1 MFSFL
6 RSIALPLPT
15 FGIALPANI
24 QRRLLSF
31 VLKYFL
37 GHLVK
42 PGQLDDH
49 KIDAQIGSGRVEIKD
64 VELDDSAINNLLVGL
79 PVSLREGT
87 LGSVSVQVPWPNVLA
102 GSLSVSVSG
111 VSLTLALR
119 RTPTSAPTSTVPIDL
134 SSSVASM
141 VAETFVHKDLSE
153 AENNALRQSIH
164 SELPIAEPSID
175 DDFAI
180 PGSMDPFL
188 EAAIPESMEESVVL
202 GDAEGVGVLTAVVER
217 LMARFTCSAKDI
229 SITLIHEGH
238 ASFHLGVSEFAYGD
252 GVSNS
257 NVAKDIS
264 LRGFSISLT
273 PLEPTDPSSVIYSPI
288 GSPDRQNS
296 GESEQDNMQ
305 QSVTSLASSAMFQS
319 AIGSPTISTRQELP
333 HPQQILSLSEEPLSI
348 TIATRTRDI
357 IPPGSTA
364 TAARPQRSPKFSVDA
379 KMGYLACALRPID
392 VRSILGALNLVA
404 PQNNRT
410 NGQSPPRQETKKG
423 MPVFEGS
430 GRIRGVVLALLLE
443 NPQSPSFSRQQ
454 LDTEMSKFFQ
464 QPTLPLS
471 TPHFRA
477 RVDSI
482 EPSFNAAG
490 DLRAQVGEISLF
502 HVQGGPNPA
511 SSPIL
516 IADPNLDAQYPVN
529 MNAPVFDIMDWTKPA
544 LQAGH
549 PKISSWRVRALPGQK
564 LKASGSPI
572 VIDLKANKS
581 GDIEVGVLPLHV
593 FLDLKVLEDA
603 IAFGNSIGSTGPDFV
618 AEENDS
624 EVDDATPPTTPRGL
638 HSVADDMERVEEQA
652 RDVTISCPLIRVQLR
667 TPSPPD
673 CNQRSGAIII
683 DLHSLGADIASTPLQ
698 VRWGR
703 LLVALANDGD
713 TKATT
718 ILSVGPSRTPSLNV
732 KPFGGLTPTQKRPDA
747 TEPEISKVIVRP
759 GIPTTLEVQ
768 LPALYVLLSKFNF
781 EGLQFWVDDAT
792 QWSERVLGDRRLD
805 QSRDASLI
813 GSRFFTRNSSIGTV
827 ETAGAGKSQ
836 TIISVNLDRAEVHL
850 FVPRK
855 IAIGSADIL
864 PFEITAVGLEVIL
877 EMKPDGKDETR
888 VSASILDT
896 TVQNANGSP
905 LASTILSRTHSLN
918 LAGHAKPVIKV
929 NFNGIVDPET
939 GSRENRIKAT
949 LTGLTFTLA
958 KTFAWAED
966 LGEFFKAPPGTF
978 EAVVPTERVR
988 LNVSLVDSCV
998 KLVAPKNPGALAV
1011 VIGGVHFNTDVI
1023 ASSTEVISDAGLRT
1037 VTVMVADNEKPEHGD
1052 EVSVT
1057 PSKVRFTSDV
1067 DIWKQRGFASLVVV
1081 EELATRVTVRKE
1093 SYPPLSVE
1101 VSRVRVGVLAC
1112 ADTLGALASFSADL
1126 ATMFPKPPPIEKPRI
1141 HEVQRTDADTSPRG
1155 VLDDLEDK
1163 AFEHR
1168 EPEFEHTLD
1177 IIKDDVPKNP
1187 DYLDKS
1193 FGVTGAGLMA
1203 LSDEE
1208 LLSESADEDEMSES
1222 MLDEGSAIISSSHH
1236 TRAYETASRTIAPEE
1251 EPQGKRGETIT
1262 LLAQEINIVED
1273 YYENVEPEPVL
1284 TTNVTDGPVAFS
1296 LNVQNCDVTIRLH
1309 DGYDWEKTRIAIEQ
1323 GRKAC
1328 RTRIA
1333 IEQGRKAVR
1342 RRLEKIRQLLASGQ
1356 APDES
1361 VEETH
1366 AVLFNSIYIGLQ
1378 QDLEDMEPEAMIAAI
1393 DQELADDGGDTAT
1406 VSSWQTLAG
1415 GSGTRP
1421 THKRQSS
1428 KATNK
1433 KSRRLTRSRGP
1444 RIEIVLKGLSASV
1457 SQFGPDEGT
1466 AMRALV
1472 TIKDLEILDHIK
1484 TSTWNAFLTSMAAD
1498 SRGNVRE
1505 TGSNMVRAEFCIV
1518 RPIANASVEEGR
1530 LKAKILPIR
1539 LHVDQDALD
1548 FLKKFFMFKD
1558 PDAEVKPV
1566 DGKPAEEM
1574 FLQHVEIFP
1583 VDLKLDYKPKRVDYQ
1598 HVEIFPVDLKLD
1610 YKPKRVDY
1618 RALREG
1624 RTIELMNFFHFEGA
1638 EMTLR
1643 HITLSGITGWAR
1655 MGDTLNDLWTPDVKA
1670 TQLAD
1675 IVAGIAPFRS
1685 LVRVGAGMADL
1696 VLLPASAGWRRDR
1709 RREKGVRG
1717 AAAEAAA
1724 LGARLAT
1731 GAQVVLERAES
1742 MLGASPAAGSGFTSR
1757 PGPGVGA
1764 FRGPITAVPAG
1775 GEWDGSASM
1784 LAPSAFAG
1792 NEEGDT
1798 DEEGSGDEM
1807 ISRYSQQPRDVS
1819 EGVRSGAQ
1827 ALRRNATAAAQTIL
1841 AIPMEVYEQ
1850 TESEGPMRAVVRA
1863 VPIAVL
1869 RPMIGATE
1877 AVGQTLLGLR
1887 NSLDPHAAID
1897 EGAKWKRR

>member
-15 FGIALPANI
+15 FGISLPANI

-49 KIDAQIGSGRVEIKD
+49 KIEAQIGSGRVEIKD

-79 PVSLREGT
+79 PVSLRDGT
-87 LGSVSVQVPWPNVLA
+87 LGNVTVQVPWPNVLA
-102 GSLSVSVSG
+102 GSLSVSASG
-111 VSLTLALR
+111 VSLTLVLR
-119 RTPTSAPTSTVPIDL
+119 RAPTSPPTATTSIDL

-141 VAETFVHKDLSE
+141 VAETFVHQDLSE

-164 SELPIAEPSID
+164 SELPIASPPID

-188 EAAIPESMEESVVL
+188 ETATTESMEESVVL
-202 GDAEGVGVLTAVVER
+202 GDEEG
-217 LMARFTCSAKDI
+217 
-229 SITLIHEGH
+229 GH
-238 ASFHLGVSEFAYGD
+238 ASFHLGVSEFTYGD

-257 NVAKDIS
+257 NVTKEIS
-264 LRGFSISLT
+264 LRGFSVSLT
-273 PLEPTDPSSVIYSPI
+273 PLEPIDPSSATYSPI
-288 GSPDRQNS
+288 GSPGCQNS
-296 GESEQDNMQ
+296 GEGAEESMQ
-305 QSVTSLASSAMFQS
+305 QSIASMASSVMFQS
-319 AIGSPTISTRQELP
+319 AMSVVQNAPASPTTSTRQELP
-333 HPQQILSLSEEPLSI
+333 HAQQILGLSDEPLSI
-348 TIATRTRDI
+348 VIATRPRDVV
-357 IPPGSTA
+357 PSGPAA
-364 TAARPQRSPKFSVDA
+364 TVVRQRSPKFSVDA

-392 VRSILGALNLVA
+392 VGSILRALALVS
-404 PQNNRT
+404 PPTKPTNDRT
-410 NGQSPPRQETKKG
+410 PPPPRQETKRG

-430 GRIRGVVLALLLE
+430 GRIRGVVLALILE
-443 NPQSPSFSRQQ
+443 NARSPSFSRQQ
-454 LDTEMSKFFQ
+454 LSAEMSEFFR
-464 QPTLPLS
+464 QPTHLLS

-477 RVDSI
+477 RIDTI
-482 EPSFNAAG
+482 EPSFDATG
-490 DLRAQVGEISLF
+490 DLRAQIGEISLF
-502 HVQGGPNPA
+502 HIQGGSNPS
-511 SSPIL
+511 SSPLL
-516 IADPNLDAQYPVN
+516 IADPNLDTQYPIS
-529 MNAPVFDIMDWTKPA
+529 MNAPVFDIVDWTKQS
-544 LQAGH
+544 LQTVP
-549 PKISSWRVRALPGQK
+549 PKISTWRVRALPGQK
-564 LKASGSPI
+564 PKASGPLIAISI
-572 VIDLKANKS
+572 KASKG
-581 GDIEVGVLPLHV
+581 GDVEIGVLPLHV
-593 FLDLKVLEDA
+593 FLDLKILEDL
-603 IAFGNSIGSTGPDFV
+603 ITFGNGIGPTAPDLM
-618 AEENDS
+618 
-624 EVDDATPPTTPRGL
+624 DDEGGFEMDDNTLPTTPRDFR
-638 HSVADDMERVEEQA
+638 SVADDMEQVEIKT
-652 RDVTISCPLIRVQLR
+652 RDVAISCPLIRVQLR
-667 TPSPPD
+667 TPSPPSRK
-673 CNQRSGAIII
+673 QRSGAIVVDIHTLKI
-683 DLHSLGADIASTPLQ
+683 DIAPTPLQ

-718 ILSVGPSRTPSLNV
+718 ILSVGPSRTPNPNV
-732 KPFGGLTPTQKRPDA
+732 KPFGGSTPTQKAPDT
-747 TEPEISKVIVRP
+747 TESEISQVIVRP
-759 GIPTTLEVQ
+759 GTPTTLEVQ
-768 LPALYVLLSKFNF
+768 LPALYVPLSKINF
-781 EGLQFWVDDAT
+781 DGLQYWIDDAT
-792 QWSERVLGDRRLD
+792 QWAERALGERRLD
-805 QSRDASLI
+805 QSQNPSLI

-836 TIISVNLDRAEVHL
+836 TIICVNLDRAEVHL
-850 FVPRK
+850 FVPRQTS
-855 IAIGSADIL
+855 IGSTEAL
-864 PFEITAVGLEVIL
+864 PFEITAIGLEVIL

-888 VSASILDT
+888 VSASILDAI
-896 TVQNANGSP
+896 VQNANGSP

-929 NFNGIVDPET
+929 NFNAIVDPET
-939 GSRENRIKAT
+939 GGRENRIKAA
-949 LTGLTFTLA
+949 LTGITFTLA
-958 KTFAWAED
+958 KTFAWTDD
-966 LGEFFKAPPGTF
+966 LAVFFKAPPETF

-988 LNVSLVDSCV
+988 LNLSILDSCL
-998 KLVAPKNPGALAV
+998 KLVAPKHPGALAV
-1011 VIGGVHFNTDVI
+1011 VIGEVHFNTDIIGSSSEIVSE
-1023 ASSTEVISDAGLRT
+1023 ASLRT
-1037 VTVMVADNEKPEHGD
+1037 VTVMVVDEEKPETGD
-1052 EVSVT
+1052 EVAIT
-1057 PSKVRFTSDV
+1057 PSKVRFASDV
-1067 DIWKQRGFASLVVV
+1067 DIWKRRGFASLVVL
-1081 EELATRVTVRKE
+1081 EELATRITARKDT
-1093 SYPPLSVE
+1093 YPPLSVDA
-1101 VSRVRVGVLAC
+1101 SRVKVGVLAC
-1112 ADTLGALASFSADL
+1112 ADTLGALGSLGADL
-1126 ATMFPKPPPIEKPRI
+1126 ATMFPKPPPVEKPRI
-1141 HEVQRTDADTSPRG
+1141 HTVQRADTNKSPRG
-1155 VLDDLEDK
+1155 VLDDLEEN
-1163 AFEHR
+1163 AFHHEHH
-1168 EPEFEHTLD
+1168 EPELGPTLD

-1187 DYLDKS
+1187 EYLGQS
-1193 FGVTGAGLMA
+1193 LGINGGLIE

-1208 LLSESADEDEMSES
+1208 LSSESAGEEEMSES
-1222 MLDEGSAIISSSHH
+1222 ILEEGSAIISPVHRARTYGSASHIS
-1236 TRAYETASRTIAPEE
+1236 TPEE
-1251 EPQGKRGETIT
+1251 DPQGYHGETIT
-1262 LLAQEINIVED
+1262 ILANEGINIVED
-1273 YYENVEPEPVL
+1273 YFENVEPEPLL
-1284 TTNVTDGPVAFS
+1284 TTNVAEGLVAFS
-1296 LNVQNCDVTIRLH
+1296 LNIQNCDVTIRLH
-1309 DGYDWEKTRIAIEQ
+1309 DGYDWE
-1323 GRKAC
+1323 
-1328 RTRIA
+1328 RTRLA

-1342 RRLEKIRQLLASGQ
+1342 RRLEKIRQLLATGQ

-1361 VEETH
+1361 VEDTH

-1406 VSSWQTLAG
+1406 VSSWQTFAG
-1415 GSGTRP
+1415 GPGPRP

-1428 KATNK
+1428 KASSK

-1444 RIEIVLKGLSASV
+1444 RIEIILRGLSASV
-1457 SQFGPDEGT
+1457 SQFGPDEAT
-1466 AMRALV
+1466 AMRVLV

-1505 TGSNMVRAEFCIV
+1505 TGSNMVRAEFSLV
-1518 RPIANASVEEGR
+1518 RPIADASVEEGR

-1558 PDAEVKPV
+1558 PDAEVKPT

-1574 FLQHVEIFP
+1574 FL
-1583 VDLKLDYKPKRVDYQ
+1583 Q

-1655 MGDTLNDLWTPDVKA
+1655 LGDTLNDLWTPDVKA
-1670 TQLAD
+1670 TQLAE

-1742 MLGASPAAGSGFTSR
+1742 MLGASPAAGSGFASR

-1764 FRGPITAVPAG
+1764 FRGPVTAIPAG
-1775 GEWDGSASM
+1775 AEWDGSASIV
-1784 LAPSAFAG
+1784 APSVFAG

-1798 DEEGSGDEM
+1798 DEEGSSDERM
-1807 ISRYSQQPRDVS
+1807 ISRYSQQPRDVA
-1819 EGVRSGAQ
+1819 EGVRSGAR

-1850 TESEGPMRAVVRA
+1850 TENEGPMRAVVRA

>member
-79 PVSLREGT
+79 PVSLRGGT
-87 LGSVSVQVPWPNVLA
+87 LGNVSVQVPWPNVLA
-102 GSLSVSVSG
+102 GSLSVSVSA
-111 VSLTLALR
+111 VSLTLVLR
-119 RTPTSAPTSTVPIDL
+119 RAPTSSSSTAPIDL

-141 VAETFVHKDLSE
+141 VAETFVHEDLSE

-164 SELPIAEPSID
+164 SEFPIADPPID

-188 EAAIPESMEESVVL
+188 ETALAGSIEESTVL
-202 GDAEGVGVLTAVVER
+202 GDEEGVGVLTAVVER

-238 ASFHLGVSEFAYGD
+238 ASFHLGVSEFTYGD

-257 NVAKDIS
+257 NVTKEVS
-264 LRGFSISLT
+264 LRGFSISVT
-273 PLEPTDPSSVIYSPI
+273 PLEPTDPSSATYSPI
-288 GSPDRQNS
+288 GSPGRQNS
-296 GESEQDNMQ
+296 GEDAQESMQ
-305 QSVTSLASSAMFQS
+305 QSIASLTSSVMFQS
-319 AIGSPTISTRQELP
+319 AMSVAQTAPASPTTSAHHEFPR
-333 HPQQILSLSEEPLSI
+333 PQQVLSFSEEPLSV
-348 TIATRTRDI
+348 TIATRPRDVV
-357 IPPGSTA
+357 PPGSTA
-364 TAARPQRSPKFSVDA
+364 ATVRQRSPKFSVDA
-379 KMGYLACALRPID
+379 KMGYLTCALRPID
-392 VRSILGALNLVA
+392 VGSILRALTLVV
-404 PQNNRT
+404 PPTKPT
-410 NGQSPPRQETKKG
+410 NDRSPPRQDTRKG

-430 GRIRGVVLALLLE
+430 GRIRGVVLVLLLE
-443 NPQSPSFSRQQ
+443 HARSPLVSRQQ
-454 LDTEMSKFFQ
+454 LDTEMSEFFR
-464 QPTLPLS
+464 QPTHSLS
-471 TPHFRA
+471 TPHLRA
-477 RVDSI
+477 RIDTI
-482 EPSFNAAG
+482 ELSFDAAG
-490 DLRAQVGEISLF
+490 DLRAQVGEISVF
-502 HVQGGPNPA
+502 HMQGGPKPS
-511 SSPIL
+511 SSPLL
-516 IADPNLDAQYPVN
+516 IADPNLDAQYPIT
-529 MNAPVFDIMDWTKPA
+529 MNAPAFEIVDWTKPA
-544 LQAGH
+544 LQAGP
-549 PKISSWRVRALPGQK
+549 PKISAWRVRSLPGQK

-572 VIDLKANKS
+572 AITVKANKG

-593 FLDLKVLEDA
+593 FLDLKVIEDV
-603 IAFGNSIGSTGPDFV
+603 IVFGYGVGSTTPDLIADEDEF
-618 AEENDS
+618 
-624 EVDDATPPTTPRGL
+624 EVDDATPPTTPRGFR
-638 HSVADDMERVEEQA
+638 SIADDLERVEEKTRGIA
-652 RDVTISCPLIRVQLR
+652 ISCPLIRVQLR

-673 CNQRSGAIII
+673 DKQRSGAIII
-683 DLHSLGADIASTPLQ
+683 DLHTLKVDIAPAPLQ

-703 LLVALANDGD
+703 LLVALANVGD
-713 TKATT
+713 TRTTT
-718 ILSVGPSRTPSLNV
+718 ILSVGPSRTPGPNV
-732 KPFGGLTPTQKRPDA
+732 KPFGGLTPTQKAPDA
-747 TEPEISKVIVRP
+747 VEPEISQVIVRT
-759 GIPTTLEVQ
+759 GTPTTLEVQ
-768 LPALYVLLSKFNF
+768 LPALYVLLSKINF
-781 EGLQFWVDDAT
+781 DGLQYWVDDAT
-792 QWSERVLGDRRLD
+792 QWAERALGDRRLD
-805 QSRDASLI
+805 QSRDPSLI
-813 GSRFFTRNSSIGTV
+813 GSRFFARNSSIGTV
-827 ETAGAGKSQ
+827 ETAGGGKSQ

-850 FVPRK
+850 FVSRRT
-855 IAIGSADIL
+855 AIGSTEVL
-864 PFEITAVGLEVIL
+864 PFDITAVGLEAIIEL
-877 EMKPDGKDETR
+877 KPDGKDETR
-888 VSASILDT
+888 ISASILDT
-896 TVQNANGSP
+896 NIQNANGSP
-905 LASTILSRTHSLN
+905 LESTILSRTHSLN

-929 NFNGIVDPET
+929 NFNAIVDPET
-939 GSRENRIKAT
+939 GGRENRIKAA
-949 LTGLTFTLA
+949 LTGITFTLS
-958 KTFAWAED
+958 KSFAWADD
-966 LGEFFKAPPGTF
+966 LGAFFKSPPGTF

-988 LNVSLVDSCV
+988 LNLSLVDSCV
-998 KLVAPKNPGALAV
+998 KLLAPKHPGALVV
-1011 VIGGVHFNTDVI
+1011 VIGAAHFNTDVI
-1023 ASSTEVISDAGLRT
+1023 GSSPETVSEAGLRT
-1037 VTVMVADNEKPEHGD
+1037 VTVLIMDEEKLQVGD
-1052 EVSVT
+1052 EVSIT

-1067 DIWKQRGFASLVVV
+1067 DIWKQRGFANLIVID
-1081 EELATRVTVRKE
+1081 ELATRVVARKD
-1093 SYPPLSVE
+1093 SYPPLSVDA
-1101 VSRVRVGVLAC
+1101 SRVKVGVLAC
-1112 ADTLGALASFSADL
+1112 ADTLAALGSFGADL
-1126 ATMFPKPPPIEKPRI
+1126 ATMFPKPPP
-1141 HEVQRTDADTSPRG
+1141 VTDADKSPQG
-1155 VLDDLEDK
+1155 VLDDLEEN
-1163 AFEHR
+1163 AFHHDHH
-1168 EPEFEHTLD
+1168 EPELGPTLD
-1177 IIKDDVPKNP
+1177 IIKDDVPKNL
-1187 DYLDKS
+1187 DYLDDS
-1193 FGVTGAGLMA
+1193 FGATGRLIA

-1208 LLSESADEDEMSES
+1208 PSSESTDEEEMSES
-1222 MLDEGSAIISSSHH
+1222 ILGGASAILSPVHH
-1236 TRAYETASRTIAPEE
+1236 SRAYETASHIITPEE
-1251 EPQGKRGETIT
+1251 EAQGYHGETIT
-1262 LLAQEINIVED
+1262 LLTNEGINIVED
-1273 YYENVEPEPVL
+1273 YFENVEPEPLL
-1284 TTNVTDGPVAFS
+1284 TTSVEEGLVAFS

-1309 DGYDWEKTRIAIEQ
+1309 DGYDWEKTRL
-1323 GRKAC
+1323 
-1328 RTRIA
+1328 A

-1356 APDES
+1356 VPDES
-1361 VEETH
+1361 IEDTH
-1366 AVLFNSIYIGLQ
+1366 TVLFNSIYVGLQ

-1406 VSSWQTLAG
+1406 VSSWQTFAG
-1415 GSGTRP
+1415 GQSTRSTP
-1421 THKRQSS
+1421 KRQSS

-1433 KSRRLTRSRGP
+1433 KSRRLNRSRGP
-1444 RIEIVLKGLSASV
+1444 RIEILLKGLSASV
-1457 SQFGPDEGT
+1457 SQFGPEEAT

-1505 TGSNMVRAEFCIV
+1505 TGSNMVRAEFCVV
-1518 RPIANASVEEGR
+1518 RPIANAAVEEGR

-1558 PDAEVKPV
+1558 PDAEDKPI

-1574 FLQHVEIFP
+1574 FL
-1583 VDLKLDYKPKRVDYQ
+1583 Q

-1670 TQLAD
+1670 TQLAE

-1709 RREKGVRG
+1709 RREKAVRG

-1724 LGARLAT
+1724 LGARLAN

-1742 MLGASPAAGSGFTSR
+1742 MLGGNPAAGSGFTAR

-1764 FRGPITAVPAG
+1764 FHGPVTLVPAG
-1775 GEWDGSASM
+1775 VEWDGSASM

-1798 DEEGSGDEM
+1798 DEEGSGDERM
-1807 ISRYSQQPRDVS
+1807 ISRYAQQPRDIT

-1850 TESEGPMRAVVRA
+1850 TENEGPMRAVVRA

>member
-79 PVSLREGT
+79 PVSLRDGT

-119 RTPTSAPTSTVPIDL
+119 PTPTSAPTSTTPIDL

-164 SELPIAEPSID
+164 SEFPIAETSID
-175 DDFAI
+175 DDFAM

-188 EAAIPESMEESVVL
+188 ETVVADSMEESVVL

-238 ASFHLGVSEFAYGD
+238 ASFHLGVSEFTYGD

-273 PLEPTDPSSVIYSPI
+273 PLEPVDPSVIYSPI

-296 GESEQDNMQ
+296 GENEQENMQ
-305 QSVTSLASSAMFQS
+305 QSITSLTSSVMFQS
-319 AIGSPTISTRQELP
+319 AVASPTMSTRQELP
-333 HPQQILSLSEEPLSI
+333 HPQQILGLSEEPLSI
-348 TIATRTRDI
+348 SIATRPRDV
-357 IPPGSTA
+357 IPPGSTVI
-364 TAARPQRSPKFSVDA
+364 AARQRSPKFSVDA

-392 VRSILGALNLVA
+392 VRSILGALALVA
-404 PQNNRT
+404 PQTNRT
-410 NGQSPPRQETKKG
+410 NDQFPSRQETKKG

-454 LDTEMSKFFQ
+454 LDAEMSEFFRH
-464 QPTLPLS
+464 PTHPLS
-471 TPHFRA
+471 TLHFRA
-477 RVDSI
+477 RVDLI

-490 DLRAQVGEISLF
+490 DLRARVGETSLF
-502 HVQGGPNPA
+502 HVQGGSNPA

-529 MNAPVFDIMDWTKPA
+529 MNAPVFDIVDWTKPE
-544 LQAGH
+544 LQVGH
-549 PKISSWRVRALPGQK
+549 PKISSWRIRALPGQK

-572 VIDLKANKS
+572 VIDLKANKG
-581 GDIEVGVLPLHV
+581 GDIEVGVLPLHI

-603 IAFGNSIGSTGPDFV
+603 IAFGNGIGSTAPDF
-618 AEENDS
+618 ATEENDF
-624 EVDDATPPTTPRGL
+624 EVEDTTPPTTPRGFR
-638 HSVADDMERVEEQA
+638 SVADDMERVEERT
-652 RDVTISCPLIRVQLR
+652 RDVSISCPLIRVQLR

-673 CNQRSGAIII
+673 HGQRSGAIII
-683 DLHSLGADIASTPLQ
+683 DLHSLGADIASTPLR

-718 ILSVGPSRTPSLNV
+718 ILSVGPSRTPSLKV
-732 KPFGGLTPTQKRPDA
+732 KPFGGLTPTQKMPDA
-747 TEPEISKVIVRP
+747 TEPEISQVIVRP
-759 GIPTTLEVQ
+759 GLPTTLEVQ
-768 LPALYVLLSKFNF
+768 LPALYVLLSKINF

-792 QWSERVLGDRRLD
+792 QWAERVLGDRRLD
-805 QSRDASLI
+805 QSRDPSLI
-813 GSRFFTRNSSIGTV
+813 GSRFFARNSSIGTA

-836 TIISVNLDRAEVHL
+836 TIISVNLDRAEVYL

-855 IAIGSADIL
+855 TAIGSADIL
-864 PFEITAVGLEVIL
+864 PFEITAVALEVIL

-888 VSASILDT
+888 ISASIQDT

-918 LAGHAKPVIKV
+918 LAGHDKPVIKI
-929 NFNGIVDPET
+929 NFNAIVDPET

-949 LTGLTFTLA
+949 LTGLTCTLA
-958 KTFAWAED
+958 KTFTWAED
-966 LGEFFKAPPGTF
+966 LSEFFKAPAGTF

-988 LNVSLVDSCV
+988 LNLSLIDSCV
-998 KLVAPKNPGALAV
+998 RLVAPKHPGALAV

-1023 ASSTEVISDAGLRT
+1023 ASSTEIISEAGLRT
-1037 VTVMVADNEKPEHGD
+1037 ITVMVADNEKPEHGD

-1057 PSKVRFTSDV
+1057 PSKVRFISDV
-1067 DIWKQRGFASLVVV
+1067 DIWKQRGFASLVIV
-1081 EELATRVTVRKE
+1081 EELTTRVTIRKE

-1101 VSRVRVGVLAC
+1101 ASRVKVGVLAC

-1141 HEVQRTDADTSPRG
+1141 HEVHRTDADTSPRG

-1193 FGVTGAGLMA
+1193 FGVTGAGLIA

-1208 LLSESADEDEMSES
+1208 LLSESADEEEMTES

-1236 TRAYETASRTIAPEE
+1236 TRAYETASHITAQEE
-1251 EPQGKRGETIT
+1251 NPQGNRGETIT

-1284 TTNVTDGPVAFS
+1284 TTNVADGPVAFN
-1296 LNVQNCDVTIRLH
+1296 LDVQNCDVTIRLH
-1309 DGYDWEKTRIAIEQ
+1309 DGYDWEKTRVAIEQ
-1323 GRKAC
+1323 GRKV
-1328 RTRIA
+1328 
-1333 IEQGRKAVR
+1333 VR

-1378 QDLEDMEPEAMIAAI
+1378 QDLEDMEPDAMIAAI

-1421 THKRQSS
+1421 AHKRQSS

-1457 SQFGPDEGT
+1457 SRFGPDEGT

-1472 TIKDLEILDHIK
+1472 TVKDLEILDHIK

-1505 TGSNMVRAEFCIV
+1505 TGSNMVRAEFSIV

-1574 FLQHVEIFP
+1574 FL
-1583 VDLKLDYKPKRVDYQ
+1583 Q

-1742 MLGASPAAGSGFTSR
+1742 MLGAGPTTGSGLTSR

-1850 TESEGPMRAVVRA
+1850 TENEGPMRAVVRA

>member
-119 RTPTSAPTSTVPIDL
+119 RTPTSASTSTVPIDL

-141 VAETFVHKDLSE
+141 VAETFVHEDLSE

-175 DDFAI
+175 DDFAM

-257 NVAKDIS
+257 NVSKDIS

-273 PLEPTDPSSVIYSPI
+273 PLEPTDPSSVIYS
-288 GSPDRQNS
+288 
-296 GESEQDNMQ
+296 
-305 QSVTSLASSAMFQS
+305 
-319 AIGSPTISTRQELP
+319 LP

-348 TIATRTRDI
+348 TIATRTRGI

-392 VRSILGALNLVA
+392 VRSILGALNLVV

-443 NPQSPSFSRQQ
+443 SPQSRSFSREQ

-482 EPSFNAAG
+482 EPSFDAAG

-603 IAFGNSIGSTGPDFV
+603 IAFGNGIGSTAPDLV
-618 AEENDS
+618 VEENDF

-1081 EELATRVTVRKE
+1081 EELATCVTVRKE

-1193 FGVTGAGLMA
+1193 FGVTGAGLIA

-1222 MLDEGSAIISSSHH
+1222 MLDESSAIISSSHH

-1251 EPQGKRGETIT
+1251 EPQGKLGETIT

-1309 DGYDWEKTRIAIEQ
+1309 DGYDWEK
-1323 GRKAC
+1323 
-1328 RTRIA
+1328 TRIA

-1574 FLQHVEIFP
+1574 FL
-1583 VDLKLDYKPKRVDYQ
+1583 Q

>member
-64 VELDDSAINNLLVGL
+64 VELDDSAINKLLVGL
-79 PVSLREGT
+79 PVSLRGGT
-87 LGSVSVQVPWPNVLA
+87 LGNVSVQVPWPNVLA

-111 VSLTLALR
+111 VSLTLVLR
-119 RTPTSAPTSTVPIDL
+119 PTPTSASTSATPIDL

-164 SELPIAEPSID
+164 SEFPIADPTID
-175 DDFAI
+175 DDFAM

-188 EAAIPESMEESVVL
+188 ETAIGGSMEESTVL
-202 GDAEGVGVLTAVVER
+202 GDEEGVGVLTAVVER

-229 SITLIHEGH
+229 SITLVHEGN
-238 ASFHLGVSEFAYGD
+238 ASFHLCVSEFTYGD

-257 NVAKDIS
+257 NVTKEIS
-264 LRGFSISLT
+264 LRGFSISVT
-273 PLEPTDPSSVIYSPI
+273 PLEPTDPSSAIYSPI
-288 GSPDRQNS
+288 GSPGRQNS
-296 GESEQDNMQ
+296 GEDGQESMQ
-305 QSVTSLASSAMFQS
+305 QSITSLASSVMFQS
-319 AIGSPTISTRQELP
+319 AMSIMQTAPASPTTSTRQELP
-333 HPQQILSLSEEPLSI
+333 CAQQILSLSEESLAV
-348 TIATRTRDI
+348 TIATRPRGVV
-357 IPPGSTA
+357 PPGSGTNA
-364 TAARPQRSPKFSVDA
+364 TRQRSPKFSVEA

-392 VRSILGALNLVA
+392 VGSILRALTFVA
-404 PQNNRT
+404 PPTNRA
-410 NGQSPPRQETKKG
+410 NDRPPPQQENKKG

-430 GRIRGVVLALLLE
+430 GRIRGVVIVLLLE
-443 NPQSPSFSRQQ
+443 HARSPLISRQQ
-454 LDTEMSKFFQ
+454 LDTEMSEFFR
-464 QPTLPLS
+464 QPHHSLS

-477 RVDSI
+477 RIDTI
-482 EPSFNAAG
+482 EPSFDAAG

-502 HVQGGPNPA
+502 HMQGGPNPS
-511 SSPIL
+511 SSPLL
-516 IADPNLDAQYPVN
+516 IADPNLDAQYPIN
-529 MNAPVFDIMDWTKPA
+529 MNAPAFEIVDWTKSS
-544 LQAGH
+544 LQAGP
-549 PKISSWRVRALPGQK
+549 PKISAWRVRSLPGQK
-564 LKASGSPI
+564 LKASGSTI
-572 VIDLKANKS
+572 AVTVRANKG
-581 GDIEVGVLPLHV
+581 GDIQVGILPLHV
-593 FLDLKVLEDA
+593 FLDLKTLEDA
-603 IAFGNSIGSTGPDFV
+603 IAFSNGIGPTTS
-618 AEENDS
+618 
-624 EVDDATPPTTPRGL
+624 DDNEFELDDTTPPITPRGFR
-638 HSVADDMERVEEQA
+638 SVADDMERVEEKI
-652 RDVTISCPLIRVQLR
+652 RGVTISCPLIRVQLR
-667 TPSPPD
+667 TPSPGLK
-673 CNQRSGAIII
+673 QRSGAIVI
-683 DLHSLGADIASTPLQ
+683 DLHTLKVDISTPLQ

-713 TKATT
+713 TRTTT
-718 ILSVGPSRTPSLNV
+718 ILSVGPSRTSGPNV
-732 KPFGGLTPTQKRPDA
+732 KPFGGLTPTQKAPNA
-747 TEPEISKVIVRP
+747 AEPEVSQVIVRT
-759 GIPTTLEVQ
+759 GTPTTLEVQ
-768 LPALYVLLSKFNF
+768 LPALYVLLSHFNF
-781 EGLQFWVDDAT
+781 EGLQYWVDDAT
-792 QWSERVLGDRRLD
+792 QWAERALGDRRLD
-805 QSRDASLI
+805 QSRDPSLI
-813 GSRFFTRNSSIGTV
+813 GSRFFARNSSIGTV

-836 TIISVNLDRAEVHL
+836 TIISVNLDRAEVQL
-850 FVPRK
+850 FVPRQTS
-855 IAIGSADIL
+855 IGSTEVL

-888 VSASILDT
+888 VSASILDLN
-896 TVQNANGSP
+896 VQNANGSP
-905 LASTILSRTHSLN
+905 LASTIISRTHSLN
-918 LAGHAKPVIKV
+918 LAGHAKPVVKV
-929 NFNGIVDPET
+929 NFNAIVDPET
-939 GSRENRIKAT
+939 GGRENRIKAV
-949 LTGLTFTLA
+949 LTGITFTLS
-958 KTFAWAED
+958 KTFAWVDD
-966 LGEFFKAPPGTF
+966 LTVFFKAPPETF

-988 LNVSLVDSCV
+988 LNLSLLDSCA
-998 KLVAPKNPGALAV
+998 KLVAPKHPGALAV
-1011 VIGGVHFNTDVI
+1011 VIGAIHFNTDVI
-1023 ASSTEVISDAGLRT
+1023 ANSSETTSEAGLRS
-1037 VTVMVADNEKPEHGD
+1037 VTVLVAGEERPQGD

-1067 DIWKQRGFASLVVV
+1067 DIWKQRGFASLVVID
-1081 EELATRVTVRKE
+1081 ELATRIVARKE
-1093 SYPPLSVE
+1093 SHPPLSVDAT
-1101 VSRVRVGVLAC
+1101 RVKVGVLAC
-1112 ADTLGALASFSADL
+1112 ADTLGALASFGADL
-1126 ATMFPKPPPIEKPRI
+1126 ATMFPKPPHVEKPRI
-1141 HEVQRTDADTSPRG
+1141 HTVQGTGVNKSPQG
-1155 VLDDLEDK
+1155 VLGDLEEY
-1163 AFEHR
+1163 AFNHDHHES
-1168 EPEFEHTLD
+1168 ELGPTLD

-1187 DYLDKS
+1187 DYLDDS
-1193 FGVTGAGLMA
+1193 FGATGRLIA

-1208 LLSESADEDEMSES
+1208 PSSESADEEEMSES
-1222 MLDEGSAIISSSHH
+1222 IFEEGSAIIPPVHRS
-1236 TRAYETASRTIAPEE
+1236 RVYETASYITAPEE
-1251 EPQGKRGETIT
+1251 DAQGYRGETII
-1262 LLAQEINIVED
+1262 LLTKEGINIVED
-1273 YYENVEPEPVL
+1273 YYENVEPEPPLATSVEEGL
-1284 TTNVTDGPVAFS
+1284 VAFS

-1309 DGYDWEKTRIAIEQ
+1309 DGYDWEKTRL
-1323 GRKAC
+1323 
-1328 RTRIA
+1328 A

-1356 APDES
+1356 VPDES
-1361 VEETH
+1361 IEDTH
-1366 AVLFNSIYIGLQ
+1366 AVLFNSIYVGLQ

-1393 DQELADDGGDTAT
+1393 DQELADDGDTAT
-1406 VSSWQTLAG
+1406 VSSWQTFAG
-1415 GSGTRP
+1415 AQSTRSTP
-1421 THKRQSS
+1421 KRQSI

-1444 RIEIVLKGLSASV
+1444 RIEILLKGLSASI
-1457 SQFGPDEGT
+1457 SQFGPNETT

-1472 TIKDLEILDHIK
+1472 TMKDLEILDHIK

-1518 RPIANASVEEGR
+1518 RPIANAAVEEGR

-1558 PDAEVKPV
+1558 PEAEVKPV
-1566 DGKPAEEM
+1566 DGKPVEEM
-1574 FLQHVEIFP
+1574 FL
-1583 VDLKLDYKPKRVDYQ
+1583 Q

-1624 RTIELMNFFHFEGA
+1624 KTIELMNFFHFEGA

-1655 MGDTLNDLWTPDVKA
+1655 LGDTLNDLWTPDVKA
-1670 TQLAD
+1670 TQLAE

-1709 RREKGVRG
+1709 RREKAVRG

-1724 LGARLAT
+1724 LGARLAN

-1742 MLGASPAAGSGFTSR
+1742 MLGGGPAAGSGLTAR

-1764 FRGPITAVPAG
+1764 FRGPVTVVPAG

-1784 LAPSAFAG
+1784 LAPSVLG
-1792 NEEGDT
+1792 GDEEGYT
-1798 DEEGSGDEM
+1798 DEEGSGDERM
-1807 ISRYSQQPRDVS
+1807 ISRYAQQPRDVT

-1850 TESEGPMRAVVRA
+1850 TENEGPMRAVVRA